1 MLLSIL
7 VGTGIQLAAML
18 LVTLICGTV
27 GFLSPA
33 NRGSLLTMML
43 LLFVFMGG
51 ISGYWSGRIYKMFGQ
66 GQWLK
71 NAIFTA
77 ILFPSFAFSIF
88 FIVNLFLV
96 MEESIGAVHFSTIV
110 ALLLLWLCCSSPLV
124 LIGSFM
130 AVKKKPFKNPG
141 KVNAVPSS
149 IPAQPWFL
157 ETKFISLISGILPFG

>member
-71 NAIFTA
+71 NALFTA

-88 FIVNLFLV
+88 FIVNFFLV
-96 MEESIGAVHFSTIV
+96 LEESIGAVHFSTIV

-130 AVKKKPFKNPG
+130 ALKKKPFKNPG

-149 IPAQPWFL
+149 IPTQPWFL
-157 ETKFISLISGILPFG
+157 ETKFICLISGVLPFG